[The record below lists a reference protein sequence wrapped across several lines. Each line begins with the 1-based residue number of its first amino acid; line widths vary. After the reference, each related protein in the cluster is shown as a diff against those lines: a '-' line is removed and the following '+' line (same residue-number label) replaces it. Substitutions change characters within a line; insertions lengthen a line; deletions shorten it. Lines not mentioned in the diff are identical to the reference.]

1 MVPLT
6 LKKKAILLSLLFICL
21 VAQSQAATYTTIADG
36 NWSDPTI
43 WSTDGGATSCGCIPM
58 EPTAGNEITVKH
70 VVDLVSNNITV
81 NGGSLVTIVAYQGEI
96 HWSGPGGGTFD
107 VQNGQLYV
115 NNYIH
120 LNQLNIAVN
129 GNVTIVGYSEMYVDA
144 GFDVFG
150 HLHIYGGYLTV
161 SSGNLKFEASAD
173 VQLTNFSKLE
183 VVNGNLSNEGDVFI
197 GGNCCIETRGAWE
210 NESTGTISGSGS
222 AHSTN
227 GSFKNFNVWAP
238 TVNWCGGGNPQNMP
252 PEDCVEAQNECG
264 MLVLGATF
272 GELEAFVQN
281 EKEVKLIWTTI
292 TERDNDYFLVQRS
305 RNGLDFET
313 IGLVDGNGTTEW
325 EMNYDFIDP
334 APYNGLSYYRLEQID
349 YNGQGD
355 NTQLKAVQITTEEPV
370 IVSSY
375 NLMGQ
380 SINEN
385 YTGVVID
392 LFDDGST
399 RKRFKN

>member
-1 MVPLT
+1 MVQS
-6 LKKKAILLSLLFICL
+6 LKKQAVIALCLFTFIAIN
-21 VAQSQAATYTTIADG
+21 AQAATFTTIADG
-36 NWSDPTI
+36 NWSDPSI
-43 WSTDGGATSCGCIPM
+43 WSTDGGATSCGCIPS
-58 EPTAGNEITVKH
+58 EPTAGDDIRINHEL
-70 VVDLVSNNITV
+70 DLLGNNITI
-81 NGGSLVTIVAYQGEI
+81 NGGSKMVIAPYIGKLY
-96 HWSGPGGGTFD
+96 WSGPGGGTIN

-115 NNYIH
+115 NNYISI
-120 LNQLNIAVN
+120 NQLNIGVN
-129 GNVTIVGYSEMYVDA
+129 GNVTIVGYSEMFVQA

-150 HLHIYGGYLTV
+150 HLHVYGGYLCV
-161 SSGNLKFEASAD
+161 STGNLKFEASAD
-173 VQLTNFSKLE
+173 VQLTNFSKIE
-183 VVNGNLSNEGDVFI
+183 VVNGNLNNEGSVYI
-197 GGNCCIETRGAWE
+197 GGNCCIETNGSWE
-210 NESTGTISGSGS
+210 NESTGTVSGFGS

-227 GSFKNFNVWAP
+227 GAFKNFNVWQA

-252 PEDCVEAQNECG
+252 PEDCIEAQNECG

-281 EKEVKLIWTTI
+281 KKEVKLVWTTI

-349 YNGQGD
+349 YNGHGD
-355 NTQLKAVQITTEEPV
+355 NTQLKAVEITMEEPV

>member
-1 MVPLT
+1 MVPLI
-6 LKKKAILLSLLFICL
+6 LKKKTFQLALFIVGL
-21 VAQSQAATYTTIADG
+21 VTNVNATTYTSITDG
-36 NWSDPTI
+36 NWNDPTV
-43 WSTDGGATSCGCIPM
+43 WSIDGGATSCGCMPS
-58 EPTAGNEITVKH
+58 EPTAGNNIVLKH
-70 VVDLVSNNITV
+70 TVDLLGTSITI
-81 NGGSLVTIVAYQGEI
+81 NGGSQMTIVAYQGEL
-96 HWSGPGGGTFD
+96 HWSGPGGGTIN

-115 NNYIH
+115 NNYISI
-120 LNQLNIAVN
+120 NQLNIAVN
-129 GNVTIVGYSEMYVDA
+129 GNVTIVGYSDMFVQA

-150 HLHIYGGYLTV
+150 HLHVYGGYLCV
-161 SSGNLKFEASAD
+161 STGNLKFETSAD
-173 VQLTNFSKLE
+173 VQLTNFSKIE
-183 VVNGNLSNEGDVFI
+183 VINGNLNNEGSVYI

-210 NESTGTISGSGS
+210 NELTGTVAGNGS

-227 GSFKNFNVWAP
+227 GAFKNFNVWQA

-281 EKEVKLIWTTI
+281 EKEVKLVWTTI

-325 EMNYDFIDP
+325 EMNYEFIDP

-355 NTQLKAVQITTEEPV
+355 NTQLKAVEITTEEPV

-385 YTGVVID
+385 YSGVVID